1 MAKISRLDPKLSAG
15 RTGLVLFDALNG
27 YLHPQDNPAKV
38 QFLAERRILENMQ
51 RLLAGARKVGMNTF
65 YPSGAHAA
73 DGSDSVDRLTDT
85 NMDLQ
90 PGGSSEKPIRPRFY
104 AGSRDSEIAPE
115 LAPAEGDVVVIKQRW
130 SSFFQTNF
138 DLQLRVRGI
147 DTIVIAGGSTDVGI
161 ASTVYSARDLDY
173 GIVVVRDCCYSTRG
187 NNNDFF
193 MDRVFPR
200 MGRVMTAH
208 QAVALMMP

>member
-51 RLLAGARKVGMNTF
+51 RLLAGARKVGMTTF
-65 YPSGAHAA
+65 YPSGAHAP

-85 NMDLQ
+85 DMDLMA
-90 PGGSSEKPIRPRFY
+90 GGSSEKPIRPRFH
-104 AGSRDSEIAPE
+104 ADSRDSEIAPE

-161 ASTVYSARDLDY
+161 ASTDYAARDLDY

-193 MDRVFPR
+193 MERVFPR
-200 MGRVMTAH
+200 MGRVMNVD
-208 QAVALMMP
+208 QIGALMKP